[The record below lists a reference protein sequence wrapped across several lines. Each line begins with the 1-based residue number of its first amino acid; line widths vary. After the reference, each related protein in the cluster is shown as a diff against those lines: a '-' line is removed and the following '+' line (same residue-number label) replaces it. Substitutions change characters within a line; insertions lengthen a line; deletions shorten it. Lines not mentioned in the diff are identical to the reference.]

1 MYTRTQVGKELKEKV
16 SQKESCYKIG
26 SWASGVFY
34 DILCLHD
41 RSLRGL
47 LIDLMAMQS
56 GEEFE
61 LSYEELDKIADDLI
75 NCDKNGANEI
85 LANAEVFLL
94 KQIEL
99 SDFCESI
106 EKILNTIDDENIKS
120 EVTNVLLGL
129 KQLSGSLPEV

>member
-1 MYTRTQVGKELKEKV
+1 
-16 SQKESCYKIG
+16 
-26 SWASGVFY
+26 
-34 DILCLHD
+34 
-41 RSLRGL
+41 
-47 LIDLMAMQS
+47 
-56 GEEFE
+56 

-106 EKILNTIDDENIKS
+106 EKILNTIDNENIKS
-120 EVTNVLLGL
+120 EVTNVLLDL
-129 KQLSGSLPEV
+129 KQLSGSLPEEQNLIEQNLKNICDTCQSFLKKLEEPEDPYAWPFDD